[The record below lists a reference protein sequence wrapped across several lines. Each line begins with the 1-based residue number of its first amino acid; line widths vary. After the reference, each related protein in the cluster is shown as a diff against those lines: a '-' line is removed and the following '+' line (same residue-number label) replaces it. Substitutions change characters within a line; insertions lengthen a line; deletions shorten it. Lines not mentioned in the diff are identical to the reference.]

1 MFLSLFKQMYF
12 GMINKFQQISSKST
26 TAVDAKTNA
35 VVGLLHISMLP
46 EDILELIYDYVNQYN
61 QEQSQLFLNSGTES
75 SVWLCKY
82 PSYLYSPYNVPI
94 KVFDQYAEL
103 KDYTIINQIM
113 YAQAKGKYPFE
124 SDPKFP
130 NMHEYR
136 DEYWS
141 DLNEDFDE
149 AYVLEIKGKEGLDKF
164 RNEYNEGQS
173 DLFRRKALAE
183 SKLPSKSEYIEL
195 MNSKLINTV
204 MENPTKS
211 NIIKLIVND
220 KKLIIK
226 HDINKLKIKKFV
238 IKTLEEI
245 FNTIDEIE
253 HHHHHYSETID
264 MVPE

>member
-12 GMINKFQQISSKST
+12 EMINKFQQISSKST

-35 VVGLLHISMLP
+35 VVGLLHISMLS
-46 EDILELIYDYVNQYN
+46 EDILELIYDYVHQYN
-61 QEQSQLFLNSGTES
+61 QEEYPLSLDSGTES
-75 SVWLCKY
+75 SVWLCEY
-82 PSYLYSPYNVPI
+82 PSYLIKKKLDGVDGKQICVNRQYWWYSMN
-94 KVFDQYAEL
+94 EL
-103 KDYTIINQIM
+103 EDYTIINQIM
-113 YAQAKGKYPFE
+113 YAQSKGKYPFE
-124 SDPKFP
+124 SDSKFP
-130 NMHEYR
+130 NMYFFR
-136 DEYWS
+136 DEEWYESWFS
-141 DLNEDFDE
+141 KEEIDKVRKYHDDL
-149 AYVLEIKGKEGLDKF
+149 K
-164 RNEYNEGQS
+164 S

-245 FNTIDEIE
+245 FNTINKIEDLHEEIIYE
-253 HHHHHYSETID
+253 YE
-264 MVPE
+264 E